1 MECKYAVYLERVG
14 AEVVECAC
22 VIGLPE
28 VKVLLKP
35 LQLKSVCLLLIGLQL
50 VQPVILLV
58 ICNDSLISSVI
69 CWLRY
74 LCDYLSS
81 FQDYKI
87 I

>member
-35 LQLKSVCLLLIGLQL
+35 LQLKV
-50 VQPVILLV
+50 
-58 ICNDSLISSVI
+58 SLSLTYWSPISSA
-69 CWLRY
+69 CL
-74 LCDYLSS
+74 
-81 FQDYKI
+81 I
-87 I
+87 ISYF